1 MLYTGDVDD
10 SSNLKSITFSNF
22 EDAIFGN
29 VSGDA
34 TIAAGG
40 VLTLAANSVSQ
51 VQLDDDAV
59 GADELAA
66 NAVVNASIASNAAID
81 MDKLDGGSLAS
92 SLTDLAQGD
101 LLYTGDVDDSSNLKS
116 ITFSNFEDAI
126 FGNVSGDAT
135 IAAGGAL
142 TIAASA
148 VEAGMLKSDIIAQTT
163 DIGANLATTDEFFV
177 SDNGTLKKADLSRLA
192 LMMAGAGLVALN
204 GQLVAESSEVRVIDD
219 TADLDEGYNFYTGS
233 ANKSV
238 NLPAAP
244 TVGDVVIIK
253 AGDLGDG
260 NALTVSRQGSHLIDG
275 LQEVKLESDYAA
287 ASFVYLE
294 ANNWGIV

>member
-1 MLYTGDVDD
+1 SASAELEGQRLTLDTNGIIGTVGDTDLLTLQNNKLFVNGHL
-10 SSNLKSITFSNF
+10 SSSAELS
-22 EDAIFGN
+22 
-29 VSGDA
+29 
-34 TIAAGG
+34 AGG
-40 VLTLAANSVSQ
+40 A
-51 VQLDDDAV
+51 VQLD
-59 GADELAA
+59 GATDTAM
-66 NAVVNASIASNAAID
+66 VISDSIYF
-81 MDKLDGGSLAS
+81 MDNDGTMHRDLAS
-92 SLTDLAQGD
+92 
-101 LLYTGDVDDSSNLKS
+101 DVRNLF
-116 ITFSNFEDAI
+116 FSA
-126 FGNVSGDAT
+126 VSGDAT

-142 TIAASA
+142 TIENNA
-148 VEAGMLKSDIIAQTT
+148 VEADMLATNIIAQTA
-163 DIGANLATTDEFFV
+163 DINANLAITDEFFV

-204 GQLVAESSEVRVIDD
+204 GQLVAESGEVRVIDD

-238 NLPAAP
+238 NLPSNP

-260 NALTVSRQGSHLIDG
+260 NSITVSRQGSHLIDG

-294 ANNWGIV
+294 TDNWGIV